1 MNSFSTSDASSG
13 RRQTLRKELTQC
25 QYCYKSK
32 GPGVSLQRCGGCGV
46 DIYCSKECQRSA
58 WKTHKAKCA
67 INQRFKEMP
76 TEKTDALKALRA
88 FTAKHRPTVA
98 EGGIRALNFQRGDST
113 RIQTAYTVVS
123 VAVVPIAVFP
133 TSQEM
138 RAQLKQAI
146 EDNRRLGMA
155 GAIFVILMDLDTGV
169 SNVAPVGFGDEP
181 FPPLGTTVE
190 EWLTTRL
197 NEGIIV

>member
-1 MNSFSTSDASSG
+1 
-13 RRQTLRKELTQC
+13 
-25 QYCYKSK
+25 
-32 GPGVSLQRCGGCGV
+32 
-46 DIYCSKECQRSA
+46 
-58 WKTHKAKCA
+58 
-67 INQRFKEMP
+67 MP

-98 EGGIRALNFQRGDST
+98 EGGIRALNVIADPARAERDILMISLKQRGDST

-190 EWLTTRL
+190 AWLTTRL
-197 NEGIIV
+197 NKGIIV